1 MIHFYPVWKK
11 HHHRTICIV
20 SHGQVIQ
27 GVLAT
32 LKSGSVDDFHRYAQ
46 PNASYAVFELINGSC
61 TVLSWGSRHIYVTWI
76 SRYLAVIQID
86 DD

>member
-1 MIHFYPVWKK
+1 MY
-11 HHHRTICIV
+11 CV

-46 PNASYAVFELINGSC
+46 PNASYAVFELIIR
-61 TVLSWGSRHIYVTWI
+61 LYRSRKQGDRDTFT
-76 SRYLAVIQID
+76 SPGLAVTLLSFKSMMIEVQRPLLARIERR
-86 DD
+86 